1 MRPAS
6 PCAEHRQRRV
16 PAELLGRQ
24 IDGVLEGWHMPP
36 EQRAVTV
43 RLLVEADLRGI
54 DSHGVYM
61 LPLYDEF
68 RRDGRLVLAPEV
80 KLVRRSAV
88 TALIDGGGGL
98 GHYPGHL
105 AMQLAI
111 EQCTG
116 AGLGAVAV
124 RNSNHYGAAGVY
136 ALMAAA
142 KGFIGISTSAVFRP
156 GVVPTFAAEPLLGTN
171 PIAFAAPA
179 RRNPPFCLDMATS
192 TVAIGKLK
200 LAALNGQSIP
210 EGWATDEDGRPVTDP
225 EVGLRYRYL
234 TPLGGT
240 PPMSSHKGYGL
251 GAMVEI
257 LSTLVAGAWYA
268 PTRAVRHPGAAHYN
282 VGQFFLALDA
292 NAFRDDGA
300 FTDDMDDLL
309 DRLHGAKRA
318 EPSQPVLVAGEL
330 EQAAH
335 VDRSQNGIP
344 ISPALAA
351 VIREIAA
358 ACGAPFLL
366 EDAL

>member
-1 MRPAS
+1 MTGIS
-6 PCAEHRQRRV
+6 PSDEQRARRV

-24 IDGVLEGWHMPP
+24 IDGVLEGWGMPP
-36 EQRAVTV
+36 DQRAVTV
-43 RLLVEADLRGI
+43 RLLLEADLRGI

-80 KLVRRSAV
+80 KVVRRSAV

-111 EQCTG
+111 EQCAA

-136 ALMAAA
+136 ALMATA
-142 KGFIGISTSAVFRP
+142 KDFIGLSTSAVYRP

-200 LAALNGQSIP
+200 LAALNGAPIP
-210 EGWATDEDGRPVTDP
+210 EGWANDDKGQPVTDP

-240 PPMSSHKGYGL
+240 PRMSSHKGYGL

-257 LSTLVAGAWYA
+257 LSTLIAGAWYA
-268 PTRAVRHPGAAHYN
+268 PTRTARHPDAQHYN
-282 VGQFFLALDA
+282 VGQFFLALDP
-292 NAFRDDGA
+292 NAFRDDEGFA
-300 FTDDMDDLL
+300 DDMDDLL
-309 DRLHGAKRA
+309 DRLHGAQRA
-318 EPSQPVLVAGEL
+318 DPSQPVLVAGDPE
-330 EQAAH
+330 EAARA
-335 VDRSQNGIP
+335 DRSKNGIP
-344 ISPALAA
+344 ISPTLAE
-351 VIREIAA
+351 VIRDIAG

-366 EDAL
+366 GNAL

>member
-1 MRPAS
+1 MQPPS
-6 PCAEHRQRRV
+6 PTIERDPRRV

-24 IDGVLEGWHMPP
+24 IDAVLAGWGMPSS
-36 EQRAVTV
+36 QRAVTV
-43 RLLVEADLRGI
+43 RLLLEADLRGI

-68 RRDGRLVLAPEV
+68 RRDGRLTLAPEV
-80 KLVRRSAV
+80 KVVRRSAV

-111 EQCTG
+111 EQCAA

-142 KGFIGISTSAVFRP
+142 KGFIGISTSAVYRP

-200 LAALNGQSIP
+200 LAALNGASIP
-210 EGWATDEDGRPVTDP
+210 EGWASDDRGQPVTDP
-225 EVGLRYRYL
+225 ELGLRYRYL

-240 PPMSSHKGYGL
+240 PAMSSHKGYGL

-268 PTRAVRHPGAAHYN
+268 PTRARRHPGATHYN
-282 VGQFFLALDA
+282 VGQFFLALDP
-292 NAFRDDGA
+292 NAFRDDEGFA
-300 FTDDMDDLL
+300 DDMDDLL
-309 DRLHGAKRA
+309 DRLRGAKRA
-318 EPSQPVLVAGEL
+318 EPGQAVLVAGDP

-335 VDRSQNGIP
+335 ADRSKNGIP
-344 ISPALAA
+344 IARALAS
-351 VIREIAA
+351 VIRDIARG
-358 ACGAPFLL
+358 CGAPFLL
-366 EDAL
+366 GEVL